1 MTGYQSKKKAASAK
15 TIEVNWA
22 DHEPDGRRV
31 AQEPD
36 TYRSV
41 PHGHCT
47 HPKCKEV
54 FIAYI
59 EANKR
64 LAHYE
69 PEGKSPMLFNTSPPQ
84 PAQEPVAWLT
94 RDSVD
99 GCWYATAKKV
109 GKDDKPLYTTPP
121 QRPWVG
127 LTAEEA
133 AECWTT
139 SATQTWKN
147 FEAKLKEKNN
157 AA

>member
-47 HPKCKEV
+47 HPRCKEV
-54 FIAYI
+54 FSAYI
-59 EANKR
+59 EVNKR

-69 PEGKSPMLFNTSPPQ
+69 PEGKSPMILN
-84 PAQEPVAWLT
+84 AA
-94 RDSVD
+94 
-99 GCWYATAKKV
+99 
-109 GKDDKPLYTTPP
+109 PP
-121 QRPWVG
+121 QRTWVG
-127 LTAEEA
+127 LTEQEFQLIYDMGRTPSGMM
-133 AECWTT
+133 EMV
-139 SATQTWKN
+139 
-147 FEAKLKEKNN
+147 EAKLKERNHD
-157 AA
+157 

>member
-15 TIEVNWA
+15 TIDEVNWA

-69 PEGKSPMLFNTSPPQ
+69 PEGKSPMLLNTSPPQ
-84 PAQEPVAWLT
+84 REPLT
-94 RDSVD
+94 ESQIIKIINTHTHVDDGHDEIWVD
-99 GCWYATAKKV
+99 GEAIA
-109 GKDDKPLYTTPP
+109 
-121 QRPWVG
+121 R
-127 LTAEEA
+127 AIEA
-133 AECWTT
+133 AHGI
-139 SATQTWKN
+139 
-147 FEAKLKEKNN
+147 KEKNN
-157 AA
+157 G